1 MNAMRRYKRPPA
13 TQLRANVGMLSAIFA
28 VGMFYAI
35 DWLDIFSIDPVHIKM
50 IALAGGVLAAFVAAA
65 LGGEG

>member
-1 MNAMRRYKRPPA
+1 
-13 TQLRANVGMLSAIFA
+13 MLSAIFA